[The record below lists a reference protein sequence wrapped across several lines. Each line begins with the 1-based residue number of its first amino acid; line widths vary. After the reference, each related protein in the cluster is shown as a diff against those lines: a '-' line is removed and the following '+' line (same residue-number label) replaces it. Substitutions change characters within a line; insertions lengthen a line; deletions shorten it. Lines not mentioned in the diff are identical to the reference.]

1 MLSKDTKI
9 NYEIKSP
16 KGALNAKGG
25 DSRNITIDQ
34 SGWVFPSNMDAAQ
47 QAIFRRLAREE
58 AYAGIIKAFQ
68 PNEAA

>member
-1 MLSKDTKI
+1 
-9 NYEIKSP
+9 
-16 KGALNAKGG
+16 
-25 DSRNITIDQ
+25 
-34 SGWVFPSNMDAAQ
+34 MDAAQ